1 MTGII
6 NTGTHPKALWPGVYA
21 MFGMSYQGRDE
32 WRDLVTVTTSDKNR
46 EEMTQNNGFG
56 LAAIKEQGGSIGY
69 DATSQ
74 GGTAIAYHVVYGLG
88 YIITEEAIEDNLY
101 EKLATARA
109 RALKKAMIETK
120 NTVVANWFNRGFDT
134 NYNVGPDVKPMFSA
148 SHPSSSGN
156 QSNLLST
163 PADMSEASLEDLVI
177 QINGATDDR
186 GNNVMLQTRSLHIP
200 RQLEFEAAR
209 ILKSIQQNDTANNA
223 INAMKAQGT
232 FPEGFKVNHFF
243 TDPDAFFIKTDG
255 LVDGELTLFQ
265 RRELAFMKDNDFGTG
280 NALAKATERYSL
292 QVGDFRG
299 YYASAGA

>member
-6 NTGTHPKALWPGVYA
+6 NTGTHPKALWPGVHT
-21 MFGMSYQGRDE
+21 MFGMSYQGRDQ
-32 WRDLVTVTTSDKNR
+32 WRDLVKVATSDKHR
-46 EEMTQNNGFG
+46 EEMVQNNGFG
-56 LAAIKEQGGSIGY
+56 LAAIKEQGASVGY
-69 DATSQ
+69 DTTSQ
-74 GGTAIAYHVVYGLG
+74 GGTATAMHLVYALG
-88 YIITEEAIEDNLY
+88 YIITQEAIEDNLY

-109 RALKKAMIETK
+109 MALKRAMVETK

-148 SHPSSSGN
+148 SHPSTSGN
-156 QSNLLST
+156 QSNLMAT

-186 GNNVMLQTRSLHIP
+186 GNKVVLQTRSLHIP

-223 INAMKAQGT
+223 INALRALGT
-232 FPEGFKVNHFF
+232 FPDGFKVNNFF
-243 TDPDAFFIKTDG
+243 TDPDAFFIKTD
-255 LVDGELTLFQ
+255 LTDGELTLFQ
-265 RRELAFMKDNDFGTG
+265 RRELNFEKDNDFGTG